1 MEENDPLLE
10 LIGSMSVAEK
20 GYFKKKALKEDA
32 VYLRLFDELKKLKKP
47 ASSQLKPTFEKVL
60 KGKNV
65 SVAKN
70 YLFEAIVDSLVDY
83 QAARNV
89 ESRLNRLIESVRV
102 LYAKGLYTSCEKLL
116 QKGKEL
122 AKDQQLYPQLLQLYA
137 FEYTYNQFRLYD
149 LAPLYAEER
158 KTLDTL
164 MKQSRNNEWYTNLMM
179 WLQKNDKVKSEKER
193 AEIDR
198 LYEASRG
205 FDKEEHI
212 SFRGLNT
219 IHAADTIYQY
229 AIGNPAEALNAKIRQ
244 LENYLSNGPM
254 RESNY
259 RTFLLVYANAL
270 SLLYNSKETE
280 RFTDLYNRFR
290 EYVMPNSSHAL
301 LEKEIE
307 FAHGLGLF
315 KLRNDPAGGLV
326 FVKQIAPE
334 LEIIGNKLSLIR
346 FTDICFNAA
355 MIAFRQQEFRYSLYW
370 LNKILNN
377 GRIESRQYVY
387 CYARIFELIVHL
399 ELGNTQLLQS
409 LSTSTFRYLY
419 KRNKVH
425 DFETVILAYL
435 KKFIRNTSD
444 SERKILFGNLKSELE
459 GISKDPVKASAM
471 EHFDYIGWLK
481 EKIT

>member
-10 LIGSMSVAEK
+10 LIGSMSAAEK
-20 GYFKKKALKEDA
+20 GYFKKNALKEDA
-32 VYLRLFDELKKLKKP
+32 VYLRLFDELNKLKKP
-47 ASSQLKPTFEKVL
+47 APAQLKAVFEKTL
-60 KGKNV
+60 KGKSV

-70 YLFEAIVDSLVDY
+70 YLFDAIVDSLVDY

-102 LYAKGLYTSCEKLL
+102 LYAKGLYASCEKLL
-116 QKGKEL
+116 EKGKAL
-122 AKDQQLYPQLLQLYA
+122 AKDHQLYPQLLQLHS
-137 FEYTYNQFRLYD
+137 FEYAYNQFRLYD
-149 LAPLYAEER
+149 QSKLYAEER

-164 MKQSRNNEWYTNLMM
+164 IKQNRNNEWYTNLMM

-193 AEIDR
+193 AEIDA

-205 FDKEEHI
+205 FEKTEDI
-212 SFRGLNT
+212 PFRGLNT
-219 IHAADTIYQY
+219 IYAADTIYHY
-229 AIGNPAEALNAKIRQ
+229 AVGNPAEAVNAKIRQ

-280 RFTDLYNRFR
+280 RFADLYQRFR
-290 EYVMPNSSHAL
+290 EYVIPNSSHAL

-315 KLRNDPAGGLV
+315 KLRNDPAGGLA
-326 FVKQIAPE
+326 FVRQIAPE
-334 LEIIGNKLSLIR
+334 LETIGAKLSLIR
-346 FTDICFNAA
+346 FTDMCFNAA
-355 MIAFRQQEFRYSLYW
+355 VMAFRQQELRYAVHW
-370 LNKILNN
+370 LNRILNN
-377 GRIESRQYVY
+377 ERIESRQYVY

-435 KKFIRNTSD
+435 KKFIRNTSEN
-444 SERKILFGNLKSELE
+444 ERKVLFGNLKSELQE
-459 GISKDPVKASAM
+459 ISRDPVKAAAM
-471 EHFDYIGWLK
+471 EHFDYIGWLE
-481 EKIT
+481 EKGG